1 MCTQLYSFQYSFMK
15 NIKKILNIPNILTLS
30 RILVLP
36 IFILGFYL
44 KTQLG
49 LLISLIIFVLCCIT
63 DYLDGYIAREYNQM
77 TEFGKI
83 LDPLA
88 DKILISIS
96 ILAILGFNMASNLIL
111 IPASITICRELI
123 ITSLRASGNNF
134 KTSYIAKCKTATQMI
149 SIAII
154 LLSNL
159 VSSNE
164 GIILGEILLWI
175 SSVIAI
181 ISCVKYFK
189 TFFINK

>member
-1 MCTQLYSFQYSFMK
+1 MK